1 MDWIVKDD
9 GHSVSYVKPG
19 HELDQ
24 FEITPSGNMYLV
36 KVALKQADCIYT
48 TRFADL
54 CNAKRFMEF
63 HLQTYWDSFTD
74 S

>member
-1 MDWIVKDD
+1 MDWIIKED
-9 GHSVSYVKPG
+9 GDNVSYIKPG
-19 HELDQ
+19 YELDQ
-24 FEITPSGNMYLV
+24 FEISPSGNMYSV

-54 CNAKRFMEF
+54 DKARRFMEY
-63 HLQTYWDSFTD
+63 HLQTYLDSFTD